1 VTDRQRFAALP
12 ALGVLAALLLGTAL
26 ADAAAGQ
33 VFGQKKRTY
42 ADGEEVVV
50 TGKVTDPGG
59 RPVPDLP
66 VEIRASRES
75 FSMKKMRKVEEN
87 PVTVRTRTD
96 ANGDY
101 RLVWPWHH
109 YYNRF
114 LVQALIPV
122 RLPNNMVQDRVV
134 GEVDITGFIGNGSPV
149 RAQLALSDPAL
160 VQRVRDFEA
169 GVDTADERRVY
180 GERGLPEKVETYEY
194 PEHDEQ
200 SWWYFAQGTV
210 YRFEDGSLA
219 EIENFDPVTGTDGR

>member
-1 VTDRQRFAALP
+1 MTDRQRLAAP
-12 ALGVLAALLLGTAL
+12 PVVALAALLLGAVL
-26 ADAAAGQ
+26 ADASAAQGL
-33 VFGQKKRTY
+33 GKKKPY
-42 ADGEEVVV
+42 ADGEEVII

-59 RPVPDLP
+59 NPVPDLP

-75 FSMKKMRKVEEN
+75 FSVRKMRKVEEN

-101 RLVWPWHH
+101 RIVWTWHH

-122 RLPNNMVQDRVV
+122 RLPDHMVQDTVV
-134 GEVDITGFIGNGSPV
+134 GQVDITGFIGNGSPV
-149 RAQLALSDPAL
+149 RAQFPLGNPAL

-169 GVDTADERRVY
+169 AVDTADEHRVY
-180 GERGLPEKVETYEY
+180 GERGLPEKVESYEY

-200 SWWYFAQGTV
+200 SWWYFAQGTM
-210 YRFEDGSLA
+210 YRFTDGSLI
-219 EIENFDPVTGTDGR
+219 EIENFDPVTGSQPR